1 MSRFFEPRPAA
12 ALAALAAVAAV
23 AVLAASA
30 AVGSFDEQEMSY
42 CVCVS

>member
-12 ALAALAAVAAV
+12 ALAALAAVA
-23 AVLAASA
+23 VLAASA
-30 AVGSFDEQEMSY
+30 AAGSFDEQEMSY